1 MDNKFRKKLFITNRT
16 GKKWFSCVGAN
27 TTFLTLK
34 KPLVT
39 HRPRTKWLT
48 SVSANMLFQLFG
60 KPLVTHWACLIFVT
74 LPKALTR
81 LYYLLFNVTLFLSS
95 LFNQTLSLRL
105 SVFYFIWSLTF
116 KLIEKNLYHIEISP
130 KQISLYKR

>member
-27 TTFLTLK
+27 TTFLSLK

-60 KPLVTHWACLIFVT
+60 KPLVTHWACVIFVT

-81 LYYLLFNVTLFLSS
+81 LYYLLFNVFD
-95 LFNQTLSLRL
+95 FNVS
-105 SVFYFIWSLTF
+105 YFIVCFNFGRSALA
-116 KLIEKNLYHIEISP
+116 
-130 KQISLYKR
+130 